1 MKRMQKVILLL
12 SVLSFTLYSQEDIGK
27 GRLSGLIFGD
37 YYYNL
42 QRDPNAATLDNMALP
57 GVEKMNAFQIRRIY
71 LTYDHDISAEFSGRI
86 RLEAENATTVNNK
99 FGVFLKEVNIR
110 WSEIFP
116 GSDLVLGLQPPP
128 TYGISEAYWENRF
141 LEKTQLDLRKI
152 SPSSDL
158 GISLHGNLF
167 GNGML
172 KYWLMFGNGNGN
184 SPETD
189 KHKRLYSHL
198 QFSPGKNFTFTLA
211 FDYVSRP
218 KLLIRTPGPYD
229 LEYPNDDL
237 NFTLFAGYREKQKV
251 SAGIEAFY
259 GIRQNGEQQRNL
271 EGHSYGAALSLFGTW
286 HFSPKVAI
294 AARYDYFDPLTSQ
307 SGDNR
312 SLYLVAV
319 NWYPAAGVI
328 FSPNIVIESFE
339 SLPNGTSIKTAITPR
354 LTFYYAMD

>member
-1 MKRMQKVILLL
+1 MQKVILFL
-12 SVLSFTLYSQEDIGK
+12 SVISFTLYSQEDIGK

-42 QRDPNAATLDNMALP
+42 QRDPDAVKLDNRALS

-86 RLEAENATTVNNK
+86 RLEAENTTTVDNK
-99 FGVFLKEVNIR
+99 FGVFLKEVNIK
-110 WSEIFP
+110 WSDIFP

-128 TYGISEAYWENRF
+128 TYSISEAYWENRF

-158 GISLHGNLF
+158 GISLHGNLL
-167 GNGML
+167 GNGIL
-172 KYWLMFGNGNGN
+172 KYRVMFGNGNGN

-198 QFSPGKNFTFTLA
+198 QYSPVKNFTFTFA
-211 FDYVSRP
+211 FDYVSRL
-218 KLLIRTPGPYD
+218 KLLIRTPGPTD
-229 LEYPNDDL
+229 LEYPNDDF
-237 NFTLFAGYREKQKV
+237 NFTLFVGYREKQNISV
-251 SAGIEAFY
+251 GVEAFY

-271 EGHSYGAALSLFGTW
+271 EGNSYSAALSLFGTW
-286 HFSPKVAI
+286 YFSTKVAI

-307 SGDNR
+307 NGDIRN
-312 SLYLVAV
+312 LYLLAL
-319 NWYPAAGVI
+319 NWYPAVGVI
-328 FSPNIVIESFE
+328 FSPNIVIESYE
-339 SLPNGTSIKTAITPR
+339 SFSNATSFKSAITPR
-354 LTFYYAMD
+354 LTFFYAMN

>member
-1 MKRMQKVILLL
+1 MQKVILFL
-12 SVLSFTLYSQEDIGK
+12 SVISFTLYSQEDIGK

-42 QRDPNAATLDNMALP
+42 QRDPDAVKLDNRALS

-86 RLEAENATTVNNK
+86 RLEAENTTTVDNK
-99 FGVFLKEVNIR
+99 FGVFLKEVNIK
-110 WSEIFP
+110 WSDIFL

-128 TYGISEAYWENRF
+128 TYSISEAYWENRF

-158 GISLHGNLF
+158 GISLRGNLF

-184 SPETD
+184 SPELD

-198 QFSPGKNFTFTLA
+198 QFSPVKNFTFTLG

-218 KLLIRTPGPYD
+218 KLLIRIPGPFDY
-229 LEYPNDDL
+229 EYPNDDL
-237 NFTLFAGYREKQKV
+237 NFTLFAGYREKQRV

-271 EGHSYGAALSLFGTW
+271 DGHSYSVALSLFGTW
-286 HFSPKVAI
+286 YFSKAGNC
-294 AARYDYFDPLTSQ
+294 RPL
-307 SGDNR
+307 
-312 SLYLVAV
+312 
-319 NWYPAAGVI
+319 
-328 FSPNIVIESFE
+328 
-339 SLPNGTSIKTAITPR
+339 
-354 LTFYYAMD
+354 

>member
-1 MKRMQKVILLL
+1 MRRMQKVILFL
-12 SVLSFTLYSQEDIGK
+12 SVLSFTIHSQEDIGK

-42 QRDPNAATLDNMALP
+42 QRDPNITKMNNVALP
-57 GVEKMNAFQIRRIY
+57 GAENMNAFQIRRMY
-71 LTYDHDISAEFSGRI
+71 LTYDHDVSAEFSGRI

-99 FGVFLKEVNIR
+99 FALFLKEVNIK
-110 WSEIFP
+110 WSEIFA

-128 TYGISEAYWENRF
+128 TYGVSEAYWENRF

-158 GISLHGNLF
+158 GISLQGNLW
-167 GNGML
+167 GDGML
-172 KYWLMFGNGNGN
+172 KYRLMFGNGNGN
-184 SPETD
+184 SPELD

-198 QFSPGKNFTFTLA
+198 QFSPVKNFTFTLG

-218 KLLIRTPGPYD
+218 KLLIRIPGPFDY
-229 LEYPNDDL
+229 EYPNDDL
-237 NFTLFAGYREKQKV
+237 NFTLFAGYREKQRV

-271 EGHSYGAALSLFGTW
+271 DGHSYSVALSLFGTW
-286 HFSPKVAI
+286 YFSPKVAI

-312 SLYLVAV
+312 SLYLLAV
-319 NWYPAAGVI
+319 NWYPAVGVI

-339 SLPNGTSIKTAITPR
+339 SLPNGTSFITAITPR
-354 LTFYYAMD
+354 LTFYYAMN

>member
-1 MKRMQKVILLL
+1 MHKVILFL

-42 QRDPNAATLDNMALP
+42 QRDPDAVKLDNRALS

-86 RLEAENATTVNNK
+86 RLEAENTTTVDNK
-99 FGVFLKEVNIR
+99 FGVFLKEVNIK
-110 WSEIFP
+110 WSDIFL

-128 TYGISEAYWENRF
+128 TYSISEAYWENRF

-158 GISLHGNLF
+158 GISLHGNLL
-167 GNGML
+167 GNGIL
-172 KYWLMFGNGNGN
+172 KYRVMFGNGNGN

-198 QFSPGKNFTFTLA
+198 QYSPVKNFTFTFA
-211 FDYVSRP
+211 FDYVSRL
-218 KLLIRTPGPYD
+218 KLLIRTPGPTD
-229 LEYPNDDL
+229 LEYPNDDF
-237 NFTLFAGYREKQKV
+237 NFTLFVGYREKQNISV
-251 SAGIEAFY
+251 GVEAFY

-271 EGHSYGAALSLFGTW
+271 EGNSYSAALSLFGTW
-286 HFSPKVAI
+286 YFSPKLAI

-307 SGDNR
+307 NGDSRN
-312 SLYLVAV
+312 LFLLAV
-319 NWYPAAGVI
+319 NWYPAVGVI
-328 FSPNIVIESFE
+328 FSPNIVIESYE
-339 SLPNGTSIKTAITPR
+339 SFSNATSFKSAITPR
-354 LTFYYAMD
+354 LTFFYAMN

>member
-1 MKRMQKVILLL
+1 MKRMHKAILIF
-12 SVLSFTLYSQEDIGK
+12 SILSFTLYSQEDIGK

-42 QRDPNAATLDNMALP
+42 QRDSNAASMNNVALP
-57 GVEKMNAFQIRRIY
+57 GAEKMNAFQIRRIY

-99 FGVFLKEVNIR
+99 FGVFLKDAYIK

-128 TYGISEAYWENRF
+128 VYGISESYWENRF

-158 GISLHGNLF
+158 GISLRGNLW
-167 GNGML
+167 GNGIL

-189 KHKRLYSHL
+189 KHKRAYSHL
-198 QFSPGKNFTFTLA
+198 QFSPDKRFTFTFS
-211 FDYVSRP
+211 FDYVSKP
-218 KLLIRTPGPYD
+218 ALLIRTPGPTD
-229 LEYPNDDL
+229 LEYPNDDF
-237 NFTLFAGYREKQKV
+237 NFTLFAGYREKQRV

-271 EGHSYGAALSLFGTW
+271 EGHSYSAALSLFGTW
-286 HFSPKVAI
+286 YFSPKMAV

-307 SGDNR
+307 DGDSRN
-312 SLYLVAV
+312 LFLFAV
-319 NWYPAAGVI
+319 NWYPAVGVI
-328 FSPNIVIESFE
+328 FSSNIVIESYE
-339 SLPNGTSIKTAITPR
+339 SLPNGTSFKTAITPR
-354 LTFYYAMD
+354 LTFYYAMN